1 MSDEA
6 AKGVKGVYVLLL
18 SILFTV
24 SMSAISYIG
33 FLMVGRMD
41 DIDTRVRE
49 YIVQQT
55 QTDRLQWERIT
66 AHVGPDETRNAVQ
79 EQRILTAENQ
89 LNRLN
94 SNAESTSKAVQD
106 ISTNIKIMGRDIQA
120 MTKAIGSVE

>member
-1 MSDEA
+1 
-6 AKGVKGVYVLLL
+6 
-18 SILFTV
+18 
-24 SMSAISYIG
+24 
-33 FLMVGRMD
+33 MVGRMD